1 MKYLLTSILLAAS
14 VNAFAHGEDKL
25 GPNGGYL
32 KMPGGFHT
40 EVVPEKDGKLKVY
53 LIDINF
59 KSPTVKNS
67 KVAASINN
75 GSKKDLNC
83 TAKRD
88 HFICDST
95 KADLKKGT
103 LNIIAERSE
112 TKGAEA
118 VYELP
123 LALAK
128 PGTEMKGEDHGSH
141 H

>member
-1 MKYLLTSILLAAS
+1 MKSLLTLILLTVS
-14 VNAFAHGEDKL
+14 VKSFGHGEDKL

-53 LIDINF
+53 LLDINF

-67 KVAASINN
+67 KLAATINN
-75 GSKKDLNC
+75 GTKKELKC

-88 HFICDST
+88 HFICETT
-95 KADLKKGT
+95 KTDLAKGT
-103 LNIIAERSE
+103 LTIIAERSSV
-112 TKGAEA
+112 KGAEA
-118 VYELP
+118 NYELP

-128 PGTEMKGEDHGSH
+128 ANTEMKKDDHGSH